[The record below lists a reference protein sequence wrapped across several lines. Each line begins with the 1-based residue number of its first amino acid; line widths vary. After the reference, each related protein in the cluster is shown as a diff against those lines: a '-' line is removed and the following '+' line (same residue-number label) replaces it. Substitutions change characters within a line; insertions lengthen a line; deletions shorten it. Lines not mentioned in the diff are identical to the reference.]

1 MSEIIESKRLEL
13 RAPFSRRIAQSL
25 DADAAGQATF
35 HGGLARWR
43 DARGAQKNFSG
54 RTWLRGPQSRRQ
66 IVRACRHQGGQFD
79 VCDISQSTVKPLLI
93 RPNVDHQSET
103 CWKESN
109 KSLRS
114 QLRNFKFDTS
124 GP

>member
-1 MSEIIESKRLEL
+1 MSEILAAKRLEL

-79 VCDISQSTVKPLLI
+79 ICDISQSTVKPLLI
-93 RPNVDHQSET
+93 RSSAGSMLERKQQ
-103 CWKESN
+103 
-109 KSLRS
+109 KSFRS
-114 QLRNFKFDTS
+114 Q
-124 GP
+124 